1 MNPIH
6 QIIRKFAI
14 SLGVACLIF
23 SLVGCDR
30 LFGPPTYS
38 VKRVSD
44 GDTIVVVDGDKNT
57 TVRFACVDAP
67 EIPHTQKEKQSQK
80 IIDKNQFNWGIKA
93 QSRVQQL
100 VKKGG
105 DRVVLTVTDTDQ
117 YGRKVSE
124 VRLRNGTLIQQVL
137 IQEGLALVYRPYLKK
152 CPSAAIIEQAEA
164 DAKKNLRGVWGD
176 PKFTPPWEYRRKS
189 K

>member
-1 MNPIH
+1 MEPKP
-6 QIIRKFAI
+6 QSSKKFAI
-14 SLGVACLIF
+14 SLSIAAVIVI
-23 SLVGCDR
+23 LVGCDR

-44 GDTIVVVDGDKNT
+44 GDTIVVVDGDRNI
-57 TVRFACVDAP
+57 TVRFACMDAP
-67 EIPHTQKEKQSQK
+67 EVPHTQKEKQSQK
-80 IIDKNQFNWGIKA
+80 ILDKNQFNWGIKA

-100 VKKGG
+100 LKKAG
-105 DRVVLTVTDTDQ
+105 DRVNLKVTDTDQ
-117 YGRKVSE
+117 YGRQVSE
-124 VRLRNGTLIQQVL
+124 VRLPNGTLIQQVL
-137 IQEGLALVYRPYLKK
+137 VEEGLALVYRPYLKQ
-152 CPSAAIIEQAEA
+152 CPSASIIEQAEA

>member
-1 MNPIH
+1 MKPIH
-6 QIIRKFAI
+6 QISRKFAI
-14 SLGVACLIF
+14 SLSVAGIIF

-44 GDTIVVVDGDKNT
+44 GDTIVVVDGDRNI
-57 TVRFACVDAP
+57 TVRLACMDAP
-67 EIPHTQKEKQSQK
+67 EVPHTQKEKQSQK
-80 IIDKNQFNWGIKA
+80 ILDKNQFNWGIKA
-93 QSRVQQL
+93 QSRVEQL
-100 VKKGG
+100 LKKGG
-105 DRVVLTVTDTDQ
+105 SRVVLTVTDTDQ

-124 VRLRNGTLIQQVL
+124 VRLANGTFIQQVL
-137 IQEGLALVYRPYLKK
+137 IKEGLALVYRPYLKK
-152 CPSAAIIEQAEA
+152 CPSASIIEEAEA
-164 DAKKNLRGVWGD
+164 DAKKKLRGVWGD

>member
-6 QIIRKFAI
+6 QISQKFAI
-14 SLGVACLIF
+14 SLSVAGLMF

-44 GDTIVVVDGDKNT
+44 GDTIVVVDGDRNI
-57 TVRFACVDAP
+57 TVRFACMDAP
-67 EIPHTQKEKQSQK
+67 EVPHSQKEKQSRK
-80 IIDKNQFNWGIKA
+80 ILDKNQFSWGIKA
-93 QSRVQQL
+93 KSRVEQL
-100 VKKGG
+100 VKEGS
-105 DRVVLTVTDTDQ
+105 DRVVLTVTDSDQ
-117 YGRKVSE
+117 YGRQVSE
-124 VRLRNGTLIQQVL
+124 VRLPNGTLIQQVL
-137 IQEGLALVYRPYLKK
+137 IQEGLALVYRQYLKK
-152 CPSAAIIEQAEA
+152 CPSASIIEQAEA

-176 PKFTPPWEYRRKS
+176 PKFTAPWEYRRKS